1 MSRGRKKP
9 LWRKVNR
16 RTYNVHRQD
25 LHGEARD
32 KRSSGGEA
40 SMHSKRRQGR
50 DYTPLYKFLLSKV
63 GEDWD
68 AVHAEAVSRLDD
80 PEPIFY
86 MVALKEADRRPVM
99 RSGEST
105 YYNGL
110 YVDAAGRLAV
120 VDPGID
126 HTTFEPYCA
135 CCTHTFNGKPLV
147 KDYTGPRS
155 RAWFDAQKADPQGD
169 AEP

>member
-1 MSRGRKKP
+1 MSRGQKKP

-16 RTYNVHRQD
+16 RTYKVHRED

-32 KRSSGGEA
+32 MRAAGGEE
-40 SMHSKRRQGR
+40 SMHSTRRQGR

-63 GEDWD
+63 GENWD

-80 PEPIFY
+80 SAPIFY

-105 YYNGL
+105 YYSGL

-120 VDPGID
+120 VDPGIN
-126 HTTFEPYCA
+126 HTTFEPFCA

-147 KDYTGPRS
+147 KAYTGPRS
-155 RAWFDAQKADPQGD
+155 LGASDGEPGD
-169 AEP
+169 FEP

>member
-1 MSRGRKKP
+1 MSRGQKKP

-16 RTYNVHRQD
+16 RTYRVHRED

-32 KRSSGGEA
+32 MRAAGGET

-50 DYTPLYKFLLSKV
+50 DYTPLFRFLLSKV

-86 MVALKEADRRPVM
+86 MVARTEADCRPIM
-99 RSGEST
+99 RAGEST
-105 YYNGL
+105 YYSGL

-120 VDPGID
+120 VDPGIN
-126 HTTFEPYCA
+126 HTTFEPLCP

-147 KDYTGPRS
+147 KDYTGPGS
-155 RAWFDAQKADPQGD
+155 RAASGDGLDD
-169 AEP
+169 AER